1 MNGFER
7 EALARLPLAEAVLH
21 LWGHVTDPD
30 CLQTIFD
37 LYRGPSYHKELSFA
51 TMVHL
56 IADALLLHQGS
67 GHKAMQRA
75 VENSQL
81 EASIRAAYAKLGR
94 IPISL
99 SNGLLLEGTQRL
111 MQVLPT
117 ARPPA
122 PSSLRAFT
130 RLAIDGKKIKHLMKR
145 LKVTRGLKGIVL
157 GGKTAVALN
166 LETGLA
172 MAMSA
177 DPDGEVSDAPLMPD
191 LLRQVR
197 GSVAGPRLFVLD
209 RQFCDLV
216 QPAQLTTHGD
226 HFLIRY
232 NAKVSFHV
240 GPQTPLR
247 TGRDERGRDY
257 VEEWGWL
264 GAVNQKRR
272 CYVRRITLRRP
283 GEEDVILITDLL
295 DADTY
300 PAVDLLATY
309 LARWSIESMF
319 QKITEV
325 FHLNRLISS
334 TPEGTIFQCSF
345 CLLLYNMIEV
355 LRGHVSE
362 SASVP
367 VVDVS
372 MENLF
377 NDVQRQMIAWTELV
391 GPQKTA
397 LEFEVAPSV
406 PILRDRLK
414 ELLAGQWKVRWKK
427 APAKRVQPPPN
438 RAKSAGG
445 HTSVQRLRIQ
455 ARQAKVTPLDASAKS
470 DT

>member
-7 EALARLPLAEAVLH
+7 EVLARLPLAEAVLH
-21 LWGHVTDPD
+21 LWGYVTNPD
-30 CLQTIFD
+30 CLQAIFD
-37 LYRGPSYHKELSFA
+37 SYRGPSYHKELSFA
-51 TMVHL
+51 TIVHL
-56 IADALLLHQGS
+56 IADALLEHQGS

-94 IPISL
+94 IPLSL
-99 SNGLLLEGTQRL
+99 SNGFLLAGTERL
-111 MQVLPT
+111 IQVLPA

-122 PSSLRAFT
+122 PLSLRGFI
-130 RLAIDGKKIKHLMKR
+130 RLAIDGKKLKHLMKR
-145 LKVTRGLKGIVL
+145 LKLTRGLKGIVL
-157 GGKTAVALN
+157 GGKVAVALN

-172 MAMSA
+172 IAMSA

-197 GSVAGPRLFVLD
+197 QTVPGVRLFVLD

-240 GPQTPLR
+240 DPETPLR
-247 TGRDERGRDY
+247 TGQDERGR
-257 VEEWGWL
+257 EFFEQWGWL

-272 CYVRRITLRRP
+272 CYVRRITLKRP

-295 DADTY
+295 EAETY

-325 FHLNRLISS
+325 FHLNKLISS
-334 TPEGTIFQCSF
+334 SPEGTIFQCSF

-355 LRGHVSE
+355 LRGHLSE
-362 SASVP
+362 ASSVP
-367 VVDVS
+367 VVEVS

-377 NDVQRQMIAWTELV
+377 DDVKRQMIAWTELV
-391 GPQKTA
+391 GPRKTA
-397 LEFEVAPSV
+397 EEFEVASSAE
-406 PILRDRLK
+406 ILSHRLK
-414 ELLAGQWKVRWKK
+414 ELLADLWKPRWKK
-427 APAKRVQPPPN
+427 APAKKVQPPPN
-438 RAKSAGG
+438 RVKSPGG

-455 ARQAKVTPLDASAKS
+455 ARQAKITPVDEPAKS
-470 DT
+470 DA